1 MNTPAQ
7 GGYGGPPGPPEEP
20 DWYALADRNE
30 AESRRRKRLFVIGG
44 GVLAT
49 ALVAGGVTAALAL
62 TRPETRSRAAGPAAA
77 SAPASAPVS
86 ASASASASASPS
98 GAPPTTPL
106 GVISSSTWDRASV
119 SVGTLFPAAT
129 LTVQG
134 RTYTRLATDLDRDCT
149 ASGVGG
155 LTEAL
160 THNGC
165 YNVYRATYGNGAG
178 LQVTVAVATFASD
191 SRAARAKND
200 GKGGALPLVKDRATP
215 FCATVTCATARNSL
229 GRYGYFTVAGPTDGK
244 AVADGDKTAPQAV
257 KDIAGSVYDTLLERG
272 RAGLADLP
280 G

>member
-7 GGYGGPPGPPEEP
+7 GGYGGRPGPPEEP

-30 AESRRRKRLFVIGG
+30 AEARRRKRLFVIGG
-44 GVLAT
+44 GVLGT
-49 ALVAGGVTAALAL
+49 ALAAGGVAAALAL
-62 TRPETRSRAAGPAAA
+62 TGPDARP
-77 SAPASAPVS
+77 PASAAPSPTGAATADASPS
-86 ASASASASASPS
+86 ASASA
-98 GAPPTTPL
+98 APPTTPL
-106 GVISSSTWDRASV
+106 GVISSTKWDKASV

-134 RTYTRLATDLDRDCT
+134 RTYTRLATDLDKDCT
-149 ASGVGG
+149 GSAAGG

-160 THNGC
+160 TGNGC

-191 SRAARAKND
+191 SRAAKAKND
-200 GKGGALPLVKDRATP
+200 GKGNALPLVKDKATP
-215 FCATVTCATARNSL
+215 FCPGVTCATARNSL
-229 GRYGYFTVAGPTDGK
+229 GRYAYFTVAGPTTGK
-244 AVADGDKTAPQAV
+244 VVADADTAAPQAV
-257 KDIAGSVYDTLLERG
+257 KDIAASVYDTLLERG